1 MVKKNQKKGKKTT
14 KGNKVSMID
23 DDDQVMV
30 EPSLHDHLG
39 LFRSFLII

>member
-23 DDDQVMV
+23 DDDQVML
-30 EPSLHDHLG
+30 EPALHDRLG
-39 LFRSFLII
+39 LFRSFWLI